1 MYFGY
6 INIASQWKFG
16 DRVKVTKI
24 MIMIKHLETQKIEE
38 GELDIEDVEKKLIE
52 DRHYTST
59 NRWVPTKEIKNGY
72 VINSIKPEVMWIPET
87 WGMENFSMMG
97 LASKQNTFS
106 KIGSSIINIYSRSPS
121 LIAMGA
127 STIDIISNGR
137 LILGLGTSSVPIV
150 EDFHG
155 NSFESP
161 VQRMKEY
168 VEIIR
173 MALRGQKINYS
184 GKIFSLK
191 DFSLLTKPVRKE
203 IPIYLA
209 AINQKM
215 VEMTWD
221 IADGVIFYLRPKNE
235 MKNTISIMQ
244 KRKKIDTTLQIITCI
259 HEDDEKARNRA
270 KKTLSF
276 YIAVGKIY
284 REFLQS
290 TGYSQDVQKIYEE
303 YTKTGLDKLQELIP
317 EKMLDDL
324 CIAGTP
330 DTAIKK
336 FFNENEDIPAI
347 VYDMDEINYR
357 LASGTVGIQ
366 HATNEII
373 EESELP
379 MMLIVYAV
387 IFLLVFGTYM
397 DWRATICCTV
407 PLTFATMLG
416 YAFMDIM
423 QIGLKVSTLPV
434 MVLAVGIGVDYAF
447 YIVILIFHLIFNYF
461 TLVNILVKLLIN
473 PFVIKTN
480 T

>member
-1 MYFGY
+1 MSRLSYSLG
-6 INIASQWKFG
+6 S
-16 DRVKVTKI
+16 
-24 MIMIKHLETQKIEE
+24 LLSIEE
-38 GELDIEDVEKKLIE
+38 VLECSRKL
-52 DRHYTST
+52 
-59 NRWVPTKEIKNGY
+59 NK
-72 VINSIKPEVMWIPET
+72 IKPEVMWIPET

-97 LASKQNTFS
+97 LASKENTFS
-106 KIGSSIINIYSRSPS
+106 GIGSSIINIYSRSPS

-127 STIDIISNGR
+127 STIDIISSGR

-209 AINQKM
+209 AINHKM

-244 KRKKIDTTLQIITCI
+244 KRKKIDATLQIITCI
-259 HEDDEKARNRA
+259 HNDDEKARNRA

-290 TGYSQDVQKIYEE
+290 TGYSDETQIIYDE
-303 YTKTGLDKLQELIP
+303 YKKGGLNNLEKFVS

-330 DTAIKK
+330 DIAIKK
-336 FFNENEDIPAI
+336 LNSFRE
-347 VYDMDEINYR
+347 
-357 LASGTVGIQ
+357 VGIDLPIIQ
-366 HATNEII
+366 FNPIDDVNE
-373 EESELP
+373 SFEL
-379 MMLIVYAV
+379 LTKT
-387 IFLLVFGTYM
+387 FSG
-397 DWRATICCTV
+397 V
-407 PLTFATMLG
+407 P
-416 YAFMDIM
+416 
-423 QIGLKVSTLPV
+423 
-434 MVLAVGIGVDYAF
+434 
-447 YIVILIFHLIFNYF
+447 NE
-461 TLVNILVKLLIN
+461 
-473 PFVIKTN
+473 
-480 T
+480 